1 MQIVL
6 IVLAVIGTIALV
18 SIVGMW
24 LMHGTMMGGSTAC
37 CGIGNIV
44 YSFVLLLAIVG
55 IVAAM
60 YALTRRKH
68 LGG

>member
-37 CGIGNIV
+37 CGVGNIV
-44 YSFVLLLAIVG
+44 SFVLSV
-55 IVAAM
+55 
-60 YALTRRKH
+60 
-68 LGG
+68 